1 MSEAAARGPRRG
13 LGVYL
18 DLLATPGA
26 VVFVPAGVVARLPIS
41 MLGIAIVLL
50 VQGAYGSYALAGG
63 VAAAYAVVS
72 SLCSP
77 LVARAVD
84 ARGQAKVMRPAIA
97 VHLVGMTALAL
108 ATTLEAPVPV
118 LFAAAALMGATIGSV
133 GALVRARWNHVLTRD
148 ADPGGS
154 AGRSAARLSTAF
166 SLESVLDE
174 VVFATGPVIVTAV
187 AAAFAPVAA
196 LAVAA
201 LAVAAGAGVLLAHR
215 SSEPPPTRG
224 HRASAGGGVLTAA
237 GMPLLIVVFVA
248 AGTVFGAV
256 EVVTVAFT
264 ASAGVPWAAGLVLA
278 GYAIGS
284 LLAGLVYGTLA
295 FTSTTGRRFVTSALA
310 FGAGVGVLAAVGGV
324 DALASVPVLAA
335 VLFVAGSAISPMLI
349 SGTALVR
356 EVVAPARLT
365 EGLTWVGTSLGLGV
379 AAGAAGAGAW
389 VDTAGAR
396 SALSLPALCGGAVVL
411 VVVLAGRSHL
421 RPHR

>member
-1 MSEAAARGPRRG
+1 MSAARPSGPRKG

-18 DLLATPGA
+18 DLLAAPGA
-26 VVFVPAGVVARLPIS
+26 AVFVPAGVLARLPIS

-84 ARGQAKVMRPAIA
+84 ARGQAAVMRPAIA
-97 VHLVGMTALAL
+97 VHLAGMAALAVA
-108 ATTLEAPVPV
+108 ATAQAPVPV

-148 ADPGGS
+148 AGEGS
-154 AGRSAARLSTAF
+154 EARLSTAF

-187 AAAFAPVAA
+187 AAAIAPVAA
-196 LAVAA
+196 LAVAGV
-201 LAVAAGAGVLLAHR
+201 AVAGGAGVLLAHR
-215 SSEPPPTRG
+215 SSEPPPTRARRSESG
-224 HRASAGGGVLTAA
+224 TGVLTTP

-284 LLAGLVYGTLA
+284 LLAGLVYGTLSFA
-295 FTSTTGRRFVTSALA
+295 SSAGRRFVLSALA
-310 FGAGVGVLAAVGGV
+310 FGAGVGVLAAVGGI
-324 DALASVPVLAA
+324 DALASVPVLGV

-349 SGTALVR
+349 AGTALVR
-356 EVVAPARLT
+356 EIVAPGRLT

-389 VDTAGAR
+389 VDAAGAR
-396 SALSLPALCGGAVVL
+396 SALSLPALCGAVVVL
-411 VVVLAGRSHL
+411 VVLIAGRANL
-421 RPHR
+421 RART